1 MLKVSQKQMC
11 YIAAAKGAK
20 RFGKDISHYEAI
32 LSSNERIIKALSLYR
47 YDGAIDVQQDKYG
60 YYAIEKTKE
69 LWCEGLMGCSGE
81 MHFIKWIDLEG
92 VTQWKYVFFTN
103 LEYKF

>member
-1 MLKVSQKQMC
+1 MEKVTQKQMC
-11 YIAAAKGAK
+11 YIASINGAK
-20 RFGKDISHYEAI
+20 RWGKDLSHYEAT

-47 YDGAIDVQQDKYG
+47 YDGAIDVKRDKYG
-60 YYAIEKTKE
+60 YYEIEKTKS

-81 MHFIKWIDLEG
+81 MHFIKWKDLEG
-92 VTQWKYVFFTN
+92 FTQCTYVFFTN